1 MANRDIIQEL
11 SDLGSSLAALNP
23 VNVFSVP
30 EGYFEGFSDRVLAM
44 IKNQDDLSLLPGLP
58 KVNPFKV
65 PEDYFNGLEERI
77 MDTIRNH
84 PDYQTSTEELQS
96 ISPLLSSLRKR
107 PVYSVPEGYFE
118 NFNVPGDQKKNQPK
132 VISITSHKWFR
143 YAAAAVVIVAISLTG
158 FFVYKNNHADP
169 AQKTIAKLQKDVKKI
184 DDVKKTDS
192 LIDFMEDGL
201 NQKQIASNQPLA
213 KVDDVQKLLQDVS
226 TDELKAFNDQTK
238 DIEDLMMIN

>member
-11 SDLGSSLAALNP
+11 SDLGSSLAALNST
-23 VNVFSVP
+23 NVYSIP
-30 EGYFEGFSDRVLAM
+30 NGYFEGFSNQVLAI
-44 IKNQDDLSLLPGLP
+44 IKNKDDLSLLSELP
-58 KVNPFKV
+58 KVNPFQV
-65 PEDYFNGLEERI
+65 PKDYFNGLEEKI
-77 MDTIRNH
+77 MNAIRNH

-96 ISPLLSSLRKR
+96 ISPLLSSLHKR

-118 NFNVPGDQKKNQPK
+118 NFNVPGEQKKNQPK
-132 VISITSHKWFR
+132 VISITSRKWFR
-143 YAAAAVVIVAISLTG
+143 YAAAAIVISAISLTG
-158 FFVYKNNHADP
+158 FFVYKNNQTDSA
-169 AQKTIAKLQKDVKKI
+169 KRTIAKLQKDIKKI

-201 NQKQIASNQPLA
+201 NQKEMASNQILA

-226 TDELKAFNDQTK
+226 TDELKAFNEQSK